1 MALVQKAIFPTS
13 FLGNISQGT
22 LFYDILDRENAFL
35 AYKNNKFKNSKNLR
49 FSKGVNPLF
58 WSKYGHFSYFILK
71 AI

>member
-35 AYKNNKFKNSKNLR
+35 AYKTTSLKTRKIYIFP
-49 FSKGVNPLF
+49 KGLTDCFGPNMATFLTF
-58 WSKYGHFSYFILK
+58 F
-71 AI
+71 